1 MDMLSLIKDYAR
13 NVRVGPEVRII
24 DEGSYGDSFFFIVSG
39 RVRVTKR
46 IGEEEEVLREL
57 EPGNFF
63 GELALIHDKPR
74 AASVISLEETEL
86 YEMGR
91 EDFTRMLEASPSI
104 SLQVLGTST
113 SWLLESDRQYIEKL
127 RHQTREL
134 ALLLSQKDA
143 LARSLEEER
152 RLLAQEKEKYQSLV
166 EHSLVGVFVVQD
178 ERIVFTNSTFLAMTG
193 YASQAQVE
201 GLALDDIFIPGT
213 MRPVEGSAQGSQAG
227 HYEVLVRTAQG
238 EVRTWEIRSVPI
250 VMNSRGA
257 VLSNANDL
265 TGRKILEKQ
274 NEETRIQLM
283 QESKLASIGILAAGI
298 AHNLSNPLAS
308 VYTVAQLI
316 RQEHPEMDEADRII
330 GQCRTMMNIIGN
342 LMTKSRM
349 DQSNEVVD
357 IDLNELLERELN
369 FYEANLDFKHNITT
383 EYRYEDG
390 LPTISGIYS
399 DFSQAIMN
407 IVKNAEEA
415 MYESPR
421 KHLAIRTFSDPGHIF
436 VEITDTGCGIPA
448 DHLDKIFD
456 PFFTTKPLRDE
467 RAEGRPTGT
476 GLGMA
481 SSLHLVRKYH
491 GAIRVRS
498 TLGEG
503 TAVTVV
509 IPRGG

>member
-1 MDMLSLIKDYAR
+1 
-13 NVRVGPEVRII
+13 
-24 DEGSYGDSFFFIVSG
+24 
-39 RVRVTKR
+39 
-46 IGEEEEVLREL
+46 
-57 EPGNFF
+57 
-63 GELALIHDKPR
+63 
-74 AASVISLEETEL
+74 
-86 YEMGR
+86 
-91 EDFTRMLEASPSI
+91 
-104 SLQVLGTST
+104 
-113 SWLLESDRQYIEKL
+113 
-127 RHQTREL
+127 
-134 ALLLSQKDA
+134 
-143 LARSLEEER
+143 
-152 RLLAQEKEKYQSLV
+152 
-166 EHSLVGVFVVQD
+166 
-178 ERIVFTNSTFLAMTG
+178 
-193 YASQAQVE
+193 
-201 GLALDDIFIPGT
+201 
-213 MRPVEGSAQGSQAG
+213 
-227 HYEVLVRTAQG
+227 
-238 EVRTWEIRSVPI
+238 
-250 VMNSRGA
+250 MNSRGA

-369 FYEANLDFKHNITT
+369 FYEANLDFKHNITK